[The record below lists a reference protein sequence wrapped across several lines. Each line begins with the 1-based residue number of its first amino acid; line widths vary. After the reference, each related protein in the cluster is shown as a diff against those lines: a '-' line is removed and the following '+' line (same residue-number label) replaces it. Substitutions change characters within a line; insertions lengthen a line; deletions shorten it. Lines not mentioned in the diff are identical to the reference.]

1 MREVR
6 PDILAALYA
15 GVTDAVRLDQALAM
29 LCAEFDSPSI
39 ALLSIDRHAP
49 GADAWAAAGVFGR
62 RDVLEAHGTTYSAI
76 DPAPAAFAYTPS
88 LGATTTGLMIEQGL
102 IQEDD
107 PRTQIFLN
115 EFYRQIGLEECVGA
129 NLSTRNGQ
137 TALIGIHRGNDR
149 KAFTTEEVAL
159 LERYAPHLA
168 QMLRLRQSLARA
180 ETRASL
186 LADVLERCAAGLLIR
201 DGDGRTLHCNRA
213 ALDIAARGDG
223 LAISRDGFPHST
235 LASATQTLRR
245 LCTDIRSGGQGGVVA
260 FPRKHAALP
269 YTLLVTPLAEATA
282 LPPLPSGG
290 KAALIVMH
298 DPGAQIATTAETIAK
313 AFGLPPRTAEMLLAM
328 AGGEDAAVYA
338 ERRGISGNAVKF
350 HLRTAF
356 ARTGFRR
363 QADLLKA
370 VVRAVSD
377 LGRRD

>member
-15 GVTDAVRLDQALAM
+15 GVTDDVRLDQALGL

-39 ALLSIDRHAP
+39 ALLSMDLNAP
-49 GADAWAAAGVFGR
+49 GADVWAAAGVFGR
-62 RDVLEAHGTTYSAI
+62 RDVLEAHSSTFSAI
-76 DPAPAAFAYTPS
+76 DPAPAAFAHTPS
-88 LGATTTGLMIEQGL
+88 LGATTTGRMIEQGR
-102 IQEDD
+102 IREDD

-115 EFYRQIGLEECVGA
+115 EFYRQIGLEECIGA

-149 KAFTTEEVAL
+149 KTFSADEVAL
-159 LERYAPHLA
+159 LERYAPHVA
-168 QMLRLRQSLARA
+168 QMLRLRQALGQAEARA
-180 ETRASL
+180 RL
-186 LADVLERCAAGLLIR
+186 LADVLERCAAGVLIR
-201 DGDGRTLHCNRA
+201 DAEGRTVHCNRA

-223 LAISRDGFPHST
+223 LAISRDGFPHSA
-235 LASATQTLRR
+235 LAGATQALRR
-245 LCTDIRSGGQGGVVA
+245 LCADIRSGGQGGVVA

-269 YTLLVTPLAEATA
+269 YTLLVTPLAEAAA

-290 KAALIVMH
+290 NATLIVIH
-298 DPGAQIATTAETIAK
+298 DPDARITAPVDTIAS

-328 AGGEDAAVYA
+328 ASGEDTAAYA

-356 ARTGFRR
+356 SRTGFRR

-370 VVRAVSD
+370 VVRAISD
-377 LGRRD
+377 LGRRQ